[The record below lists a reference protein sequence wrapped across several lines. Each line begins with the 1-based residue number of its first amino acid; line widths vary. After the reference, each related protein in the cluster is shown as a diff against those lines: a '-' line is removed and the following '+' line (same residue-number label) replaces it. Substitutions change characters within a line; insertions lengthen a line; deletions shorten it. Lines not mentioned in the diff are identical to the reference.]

1 MIIIN
6 FFLRILRLILFFPLH
21 VLNKLALIYSKIL
34 SLIDP
39 NGSECYWEELSQRQ
53 IDNRINSK
61 LKYKENL
68 NKYESKI
75 FDYEK
80 GINFYTPTKTASYRA
95 HTLFSKEKETVEWI
109 DEHGGKD
116 KIFFDIG
123 ANVGVYSLYYAFV
136 HKGPV
141 YSFEPS
147 FRNLDLL
154 VRNIRLNNLSDYIS
168 VISNPV
174 FNKEIFDK
182 FFQSENI
189 GGLAESTFGENNNKV
204 NHYKT
209 LSISLNQ
216 LIKKNILR
224 KPNLIKIDV
233 DGNEAEV
240 INGATDI
247 IASEECSSILVE
259 TRPSSNAVIEKIL
272 KEKGY
277 KKKKEINSNQI
288 WFKNNI

>member
-1 MIIIN
+1 MKTIN
-6 FFLRILRLILFFPLH
+6 FFLRIVRSILFFPFH
-21 VLNKLALIYSKIL
+21 VLNKLALIYSKLL

-53 IDNRINSK
+53 IDSRINSK

-75 FDYEK
+75 FDFEK
-80 GINFYTPTKTASYRA
+80 GINFYTPTKVASYRA

-109 DEHGGKD
+109 DEYGGKD
-116 KIFFDIG
+116 KIFFDVG
-123 ANVGVYSLYYAFV
+123 ANIGVYSLYYAFV
-136 HKGPV
+136 HKATV

-154 VRNIRLNNLSDYIS
+154 VKNIRLNNLSDYIS

-174 FNKEIFDK
+174 FNKETFDK

-189 GGLAESTFGENNNKV
+189 AGLAESTFGENNKKA

-216 LIKKNILR
+216 LIKKNIIK

-240 INGATDI
+240 INGATEI
-247 IASEECSSILVE
+247 ISSEECYSILVE
-259 TRPSSNAVIEKIL
+259 TRPSTNEIIEKIL
-272 KEKGY
+272 KENSY
-277 KKKKEINSNQI
+277 EKKKEIDFNQI
-288 WFKNNI
+288 WFKKK